1 MITRKEFLTKSA
13 QTGGLLLVSAFP
25 GADFFNTG
33 LFADDKPGKELT
45 VLDPRSF
52 KIIKSATRAPSGHNS
67 QPWTIKI
74 ISKDQWIIGWD
85 KSRAL
90 PAVDPHNR
98 ELLLSIGAFCEAL
111 KISAKNEGLDSTI
124 EITGSN
130 PFSADLAKIKFHES
144 ARSGIYLEELQK
156 RKTIKNGIISR
167 NIDKSD
173 IESIRGG
180 ISSGIHVINKGS
192 AESSLIEEMVLQS
205 NIIQTERED
214 AQKELASWIR
224 WSDKD
229 VEKYSNG
236 LSPAGMGMEGI
247 AAFYVKNF
255 YNSDTVMTKSF
266 KDATISQVKKNL
278 SSYGSWI
285 IITSKKEDCDS
296 LINTGQ
302 DFLKLSLNSFNKKI
316 SLHPM
321 TQPLEEGFG
330 NDLQKRLGSSEKIQ
344 LILRCGYASRYS
356 EPVSKRMSPESIIL

>member
-1 MITRKEFLTKSA
+1 MITRKEFLSKSA
-13 QTGGLLLVSAFP
+13 QTGSLILVSAIA
-25 GADFFNTG
+25 GTDFFNSA
-33 LFADDKPGKELT
+33 LFADDKAGT
-45 VLDPRSF
+45 GLDSRSF

-74 ISKDQWIIGWD
+74 ISKNEWIIGWD
-85 KSRAL
+85 KTRAL

-111 KISAKNEGLDSTI
+111 KISAKNEGLDSKI
-124 EITGSN
+124 EITGSS
-130 PFSADLAKIKFHES
+130 PFSHELAKIKFRES
-144 ARSGIYLEELQK
+144 AKSGIYSQELQK
-156 RKTIKNGIISR
+156 RRTIKNGIISR
-167 NIDKSD
+167 SIDKD
-173 IESIRGG
+173 HIDSIKSS
-180 ISSGIHVINKGS
+180 INSGIHVISKGS
-192 AESSLIEEMVLQS
+192 AESSFIEEMVLQS

-214 AQKELASWIR
+214 AQKELAAWIR

-236 LSPAGMGMEGI
+236 ITPAGMEIEGV
-247 AAFYVKNF
+247 AAWYVKSF
-255 YNSDTVMTKSF
+255 YNSDTVMTRTF

-285 IITSKKEDCDS
+285 LITSKKEDTFS

-302 DFLKLSLNSFNKKI
+302 DFLKLALNSYNKKI

-330 NDLQKRLGSSEKIQ
+330 DDLRRRLGISEKIQ
-344 LILRCGYASRYS
+344 FLLRCGYVNRYS
-356 EPVSKRMSPESIIL
+356 EPVSVRMSPERIMI

>member
-13 QTGGLLLVSAFP
+13 HTGGLILVSTIA
-25 GADFFNTG
+25 GTG
-33 LFADDKPGKELT
+33 FINSALFADDKAGTGP
-45 VLDPRSF
+45 DSRSF

-74 ISKDQWIIGWD
+74 ISKDEWIIGWD
-85 KSRAL
+85 KTRAL

-124 EITGSN
+124 EIIGSS
-130 PFSADLAKIKFHES
+130 PFSHELAKIKFRES
-144 ARSGIYLEELQK
+144 AKSGIFSEELQK
-156 RKTIKNGIISR
+156 RRTIKNGIISR
-167 NIDKSD
+167 SLDKSH
-173 IESIRGG
+173 IETIKGG

-192 AESSLIEEMVLQS
+192 SESSLIEEMVLQS

-224 WSDKD
+224 WRDKD

-247 AAFYVKNF
+247 AAWYVKNF
-255 YNSDTVMTKSF
+255 YNSDTVMTGSF
-266 KDATISQVKKNL
+266 KEATISQIKKNL
-278 SSYGSWI
+278 SSYGSWVL
-285 IITSKKEDCDS
+285 ITSKNDDVPA

-302 DFLKLSLNSFNKKI
+302 DFLKLALNSYNKKI

-330 NDLQKRLGSSEKIQ
+330 NDLRNRLGISEKIQ
-344 LILRCGYASRYS
+344 FILRCGYVNRYS
-356 EPVSKRMSPESIIL
+356 EPVSKRMSPERIML